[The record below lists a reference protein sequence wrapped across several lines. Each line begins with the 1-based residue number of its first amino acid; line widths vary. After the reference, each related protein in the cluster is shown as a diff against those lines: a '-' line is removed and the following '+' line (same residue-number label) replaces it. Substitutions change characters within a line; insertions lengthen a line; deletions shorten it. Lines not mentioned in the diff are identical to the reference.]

1 MKIRLICCS
10 SYQVGPDSWNLAYKT
25 FDVPVPD
32 SAVQSDDKDRDW
44 LHNIV
49 GAELI
54 EGESENERVKQ

>member
-10 SYQVGPDSWNLAYKT
+10 SYQVAPYSWNLAYKT

-54 EGESENERVKQ
+54 EEKGQEDE

>member
-10 SYQVGPDSWNLAYKT
+10 SYQVAPDRWNLEYKT
-25 FDVPVPD
+25 FDVDVPD
-32 SAVQSDDKDRDW
+32 SAVQSEDKDRDW

-54 EGESENERVKQ
+54 EEEGKKDE